1 MGNTTL
7 KENKNF
13 KKMHPNLSNTE
24 LDCLKNSLLKNGF
37 DRIHPILTW
46 HEYIVD
52 GHNRYTLCIKH
63 NIPFIT
69 FDIETANISTEKEVM
84 DFIVDKHINER
95 RLTINQINELKKI
108 RKELA

>member
-1 MGNTTL
+1 MRNITL

-13 KKMHPNLSNTE
+13 KKMHPILSDIE
-24 LDCLKNSLLKNGF
+24 LNCLKNSLLKNGF
-37 DRIHPILTW
+37 DRTHPILTW
-46 HEYIVD
+46 HGYIVD
-52 GHNRYTLCIKH
+52 GHNRYVLCKKH

-69 FDIETANISTEKEVM
+69 FNIETENISTEKDVM
-84 DFIVDKHINER
+84 DFIIVKYINER